1 MAGRIV
7 FLGLGAALMYL
18 MDPQA
23 GRKRRTDLRNQVEAT
38 SRKVQRGKEMVVRD
52 ATNRAQGAIHE
63 TRKFLQ
69 TTRQKVEDGTIL
81 DVDASALRQ
90 CMTGFM
96 GGVMGPWGK
105 SHWSPAERAL
115 AGSVGAG
122 LAVGGY
128 ARGGLK
134 GIVMF
139 LLGSGLL
146 ARAATN
152 RDIASLARGEAI
164 PVQKT
169 IRIAK
174 PVAEVYAYWRN
185 LENFPMWMSHV
196 IELRYVGGDRYHW
209 KVEGPAGVP
218 VEWDAELLNVVE
230 NREMTW
236 RSVEGSTVQNTG
248 RVRFEE
254 DGDGTRVHVL
264 IKYQPPGGIIGH
276 AVAKAF
282 GSDPASEMDDDLAKL
297 KSLIETGQLPRGT
310 AMERRLDGG
319 ASGLG
324 AAAD

>member
-1 MAGRIV
+1 MAGRIA

-23 GRKRRTDLRNQVEAT
+23 GRKRRADLRNQIEAT
-38 SRKVQRGKEMVVRD
+38 SRRVQRGKEMVVRD

-63 TRKFLQ
+63 TRRFLQ
-69 TTRQKVEDGTIL
+69 ATRQKIEDGTVTQ
-81 DVDASALRQ
+81 VDTGALQQR
-90 CMTGFM
+90 MNAM
-96 GGVMGPWGK
+96 LGPWGK

-134 GIVMF
+134 GLVMF
-139 LLGSGLL
+139 ILGTGMM

-152 RDIASLARGEAI
+152 RDIASLARGEGI

-169 IRIAK
+169 IRIDK
-174 PVAEVYAYWRN
+174 PVAEVFAYWRN
-185 LENFPMWMSHV
+185 LENFPLWMSHV
-196 IELRYVGGDRYHW
+196 IEVRYTGGDRYHW

-236 RSVEGSTVQNTG
+236 RSVAGSTVENTG

-254 DGDGTRVHVL
+254 DGEGTRVHVL
-264 IKYQPPGGIIGH
+264 IKYQPPGGIVGH
-276 AVAKAF
+276 AVAKVF
-282 GSDPASEMDDDLAKL
+282 GTDPASEMDDDLAKL
-297 KSLIETGQLPRGT
+297 KSLVETGQVPRDT
-310 AMERRLDGG
+310 AFERRLDAGANGLGG
-319 ASGLG
+319 AP
-324 AAAD
+324 A

>member
-1 MAGRIV
+1 MAGRLIS
-7 FLGLGAALMYL
+7 LGLGAALMYL

-23 GRKRRTDLRNQVEAT
+23 GRKRRADLRNQVEAT
-38 SRKVQRGKEMVVRD
+38 TRKVQRGKEMVVRD
-52 ATNRAQGAIHE
+52 ATNRAQGAIIE

-69 TTRQKVEDGTIL
+69 STRQKIEDGSIM
-81 DVDASALRQ
+81 DVDPQAIRQ
-90 CMTGFM
+90 RMSGF
-96 GGVMGPWGK
+96 MGPWGK
-105 SHWSPAERAL
+105 THWSPAERAL
-115 AGSVGAG
+115 AGSLGAG

-139 LLGSGLL
+139 LLGTGLL

-152 RDIASLARGEAI
+152 RDIASLARGEGI

-174 PVAEVYAYWRN
+174 PVDEVYAYWRN

-196 IELRYVGGDRYHW
+196 IEVRYMGGDRYHW

-297 KSLIETGQLPRGT
+297 KSLVETGQLPRGT
-310 AMERRLDGG
+310 AMERRIDAGG
-319 ASGLG
+319 GGLG
-324 AAAD
+324 AAPA

>member
-1 MAGRIV
+1 MAGRLIS
-7 FLGLGAALMYL
+7 LGLGAALMYL

-23 GRKRRTDLRNQVEAT
+23 GRKRRTDLRNQLEAT
-38 SRKVQRGKEMVVRD
+38 TRKVQRGKDMVVRD

-81 DVDASALRQ
+81 DVDPNALRQ
-90 CMTGFM
+90 AMSGF
-96 GGVMGPWGK
+96 MGPWGK
-105 SHWSPAERAL
+105 THWSPAERAL
-115 AGSVGAG
+115 AGSLGAG

-152 RDIASLARGEAI
+152 RDIASLARGEGI

-169 IRIAK
+169 IRISR
-174 PVAEVYAYWRN
+174 PVAEVFAYWRN

-196 IELRYVGGDRYHW
+196 LEVRYIGGDRYHW

-254 DGDGTRVHVL
+254 DGEGTRVHVL
-264 IKYQPPGGIIGH
+264 IKYQPPGGILGH
-276 AVAKAF
+276 AVAKVF
-282 GSDPASEMDDDLAKL
+282 GTDPASEMDDDLAKL
-297 KSLIETGQLPRGT
+297 KSLVETGQLQRGT
-310 AMERRLDGG
+310 AMERRIDAGG
-319 ASGLG
+319 GGLG
-324 AAAD
+324 AAPA